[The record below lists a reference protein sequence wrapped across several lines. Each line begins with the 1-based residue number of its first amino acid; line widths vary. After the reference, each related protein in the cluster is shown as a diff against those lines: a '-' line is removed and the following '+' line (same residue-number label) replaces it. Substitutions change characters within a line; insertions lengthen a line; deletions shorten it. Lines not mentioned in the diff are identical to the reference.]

1 MSNPQHEPTME
12 EILAS
17 IRKIISE
24 DASDAAP
31 AAPPGAIAE
40 PVAVAR
46 QEPKSVPPTLTQPVP
61 QPAEE
66 VEVLELTDEVEEQ
79 PAPVMITPAPV
90 KTAEP
95 LSNDDVVFQDE
106 EMPVASVTKPQ
117 APKSQAIKPDSSG
130 EQGLFRAHA
139 QSAFDQALST
149 IEAATAVPEPPALSP
164 QPLGEGPTLAAAF
177 DRAVREAFDPILR
190 NWLNENT
197 ADLILR
203 IQPALAELLDK
214 HLPDLLAN
222 AVRDEIARA
231 RARTGR

>member
-31 AAPPGAIAE
+31 PAPSLAVAE
-40 PVAVAR
+40 PAALAR
-46 QEPKSVPPTLTQPVP
+46 QEPKSSPPTLS

-66 VEVLELTDEVEEQ
+66 AEVLDLTDELEEE
-79 PAPVMITPAPV
+79 PAPVMVTPAPV

-106 EMPVASVTKPQ
+106 EVPVSVAPATPPQ
-117 APKSQAIKPDSSG
+117 AEKPESTG

-139 QSAFDQALST
+139 RSAFDEAISS
-149 IEAATAVPEPPALSP
+149 IEAATSVSESPRFSP
-164 QPLGEGPTLAAAF
+164 QALGEGPTLAAAF

-190 NWLNENT
+190 DWLNQNT
-197 ADLILR
+197 PDLILR

-222 AVRDEIARA
+222 AVREEIARA
-231 RARTGR
+231 KARTGR